1 MENMKLPLALVAAM
15 AVQLAGAVWWVS
27 QQAATISSLE
37 ENVEQFASR
46 MAVENTVNLK
56 RDVQESKT
64 DIAELWEDSD
74 EVWEEMAAML
84 ASFSSINDLKQRGML
99 DDTLVVFAGEF
110 GRTTYGQGKLA
121 RDNYGRDHHPK
132 CFSTWMAGGGIKGGT
147 SYGETDDYSYN
158 VVKDEVPVRDFSA
171 TILHQ
176 LGIDHDRLTFPFMGL
191 DQKLTGVNPAK
202 VVRGILS

>member
-1 MENMKLPLALVAAM
+1 MKLPIALVAAM

-56 RDVQESKT
+56 RDVQESKS

-84 ASFSSINDLKQRGML
+84 ASFNSINDLKQRIALLETELKYM
-99 DDTLVVFAGEF
+99 
-110 GRTTYGQGKLA
+110 
-121 RDNYGRDHHPK
+121 NRDHNKMLMHNDG
-132 CFSTWMAGGGIKGGT
+132 M
-147 SYGETDDYSYN
+147 
-158 VVKDEVPVRDFSA
+158 
-171 TILHQ
+171 
-176 LGIDHDRLTFPFMGL
+176 
-191 DQKLTGVNPAK
+191 
-202 VVRGILS
+202 